1 MAMAQPM
8 TKLEFDKMRVD
19 MWVSGT
25 ASEDG
30 AGGYCAHLHSVLLG
44 RHYTKTVAGYGV
56 GVTPTRM
63 TLKAVLEGLKLI
75 RNKSFIH
82 IYTGIPQVS
91 VGLNKHIHNWVKK
104 DFKRANGDD
113 LQHEDLWRQIY
124 HLLQEKSFSYKVH
137 YLGESPKPDNNL
149 MVIHTASQ
157 YAQKAKKYFIETTLA

>member
-1 MAMAQPM
+1 MSQTSA
-8 TKLEFDKMRVD
+8 KLEFDKLKVE

-25 ASEDG
+25 AGEDG
-30 AGGYCAHLHSVLLG
+30 NGGYCAHLHSVLCG
-44 RHYTKTVAGYGV
+44 HHYKKTVAGFGI

-63 TLKAVLEGLKLI
+63 TLKAVLEGLQLI
-75 RNKSFIH
+75 KNKCFLH

-91 VGLNKHIHNWVKK
+91 IGLNKHIHRWAKN

-124 HLLQEKSFSYKVH
+124 HLLQEKAISYKVH
-137 YLGESPKPDNNL
+137 YLGDSPIPHNNV

-157 YAQKAKKYFIETTLA
+157 YAQRAKKNILEVSFS